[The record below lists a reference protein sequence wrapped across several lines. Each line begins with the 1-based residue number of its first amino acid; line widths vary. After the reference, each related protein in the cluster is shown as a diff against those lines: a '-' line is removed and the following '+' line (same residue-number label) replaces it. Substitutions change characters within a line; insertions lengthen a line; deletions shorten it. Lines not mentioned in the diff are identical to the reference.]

1 MITRGSEWHRW
12 EPHIH
17 APGTVLNDQFKAG
30 DWDGYL
36 KALESASPLIEAI
49 AITDYY
55 TTALYEEV
63 CRYKNTGRLPGVS
76 LILPNIE
83 VRLDVAAKSG
93 FVNLHLLISPD
104 DPNHLVEIR
113 RFLSRLHF
121 QAHNDRF
128 DCTPEELM
136 RLGRVVDPGIKDDR
150 AALVHGAT
158 QFKVNFAALRAA
170 YAESA
175 WAKANILIGVAG
187 GAGDGTSGVR
197 QAADQTIRQEIEK
210 FAHFIF
216 TSSPAQREFWLG
228 LRDHTVQQLQDRYG
242 GCKPCMHGSDAHN
255 LPTTARPVGDRFSW
269 VKGALTFEALRQ
281 ACIDPA
287 SRAWVGAEPPK
298 TAMPSQVISTIDIE
312 DAHWAAT
319 KSIPLNPGLVAI
331 IGARGSGK
339 TALADMIAA
348 GCDAIGESGRHEDQ
362 DVSPSFLVRARPLI
376 GDSSVSLQWGGG
388 NTTGCYLDGRD
399 TDDTWAFPRARYLSQ
414 QFVEELCSSR
424 GASEGLLLEI
434 ERVIFEAH
442 AGDEQDDAIDFEQL
456 REHKTQRFQQARE
469 REAEAISAVS
479 DRIAGEIE
487 KEALIA
493 GLRSQVANK
502 ETLIKGYTADLAK
515 LVVKGTEAQATRH
528 AELSTAVQAQTGRI
542 TALTGQRRTFVAMQ
556 DEVKNTRVTKAP
568 EMLRQAM
575 ARYPGS
581 GLDEAQWDKF
591 LLVYKGDVDGAL
603 SGYVK
608 RVDQQIANLNGEA
621 APTAAD
627 LNVPLIAP
635 DVDLS
640 TLTLSVLKAEMGRLE
655 KLISA
660 DTVVRNQYAAL
671 SKRLATENN
680 ALQALK
686 KQLADAEGAAARR
699 KALQTERE
707 VTYGRLFAAVVSE
720 QQALVELYA
729 PLMERLAATSGTL
742 NKLSIQVSRI
752 ADVARWAT
760 YGEEHLID
768 CRKSGPFMGRGT
780 LEEIARSELWSVWE
794 QGSAADVQAAMASF
808 IAKYSKDLFAHAP
821 FAQTDKVAIRQW
833 SLQFAHWLFSTDH
846 ISVRYEILYDGADIR
861 KLSPGTRG
869 IVLLLLY
876 LALDEADDRPLI
888 IDQPEENLDPKSV
901 NDELVPLFMLAR
913 SKRQVIIVT
922 HNANLVI
929 NTDADQII
937 VADAAPSAGSGLPV
951 FTYIAGG
958 LEDGDIRKQVCDIL
972 EGGEMAFR
980 ERARRLRVRLER

>member
-36 KALESASPLIEAI
+36 KALENAAPLIEAI

-63 CRYKNTGRLPGVS
+63 RRHKDAGRLPGIS
-76 LILPNIE
+76 LIIPNIE
-83 VRLDVAAKSG
+83 MRLDVAAKDG
-93 FVNLHLLISPD
+93 FVNLHLLVSPD
-104 DPNHLVEIR
+104 DPNHVIEIR

-121 QAHNDRF
+121 WAHNDQF
-128 DCTPEELM
+128 DCTPEELT
-136 RLGRVVDPGIKDDR
+136 RLGRIADSTIQDDR
-150 AALVHGAT
+150 VALAHGAT
-158 QFKVNFAALRAA
+158 QFKVNFATLRTT
-170 YAESA
+170 YAECA

-187 GAGDGTSGVR
+187 GSGDGTSGLR
-197 QAADQTIRQEIEK
+197 QAADHTIRQEIEK

-228 LRDHTVQQLQDRYG
+228 LRNLNVQQLQDRYG

-255 LPTTARPVGDRFSW
+255 LPAAARPVGDRFSW

-287 SRAWVGAEPPK
+287 SRSCVGVEPPK
-298 TAMPSQVISTIDIE
+298 TAMPSQVISKIDIQS
-312 DAHWAAT
+312 ASWSAT

-348 GCDAIGESGRHEDQ
+348 GCDAIGENVWRENQ
-362 DVSPSFLVRARPLI
+362 DFSASFLVRAHPLI
-376 GDSSVSLQWGGG
+376 GDSKVKLYWGGG
-388 NTTGCYLDGRD
+388 DATVSHLDGRD
-399 TDDTWAFPRARYLSQ
+399 VNATWAYPRARYLSQ

-424 GASEGLLLEI
+424 GASEGLVREI

-442 AGDEQDDAIDFEQL
+442 TVDEQDGAFDFEQL
-456 REHKTQRFQQARE
+456 REHRTQRFQQARA
-469 REAEAISAVS
+469 REAEAIAAIS
-479 DRIAGEIE
+479 DRIAAEIE
-487 KEALIA
+487 KEALVA
-493 GLRSQVANK
+493 SLKSQVANK
-502 ETLIKGYTADLAK
+502 ETLVKGYTADLTK
-515 LVVKGTEAQATRH
+515 FVVKGTEAQASRH
-528 AELSTAVQAQTGRI
+528 AELSAAVQAMTARI
-542 TALTGQRRTFVAMQ
+542 TTFSAQRRTYVAMQ
-556 DEVKNTRVTKAP
+556 DEVKNTRSAKAP
-568 EMLRQAM
+568 ELLRQAI
-575 ARYPGS
+575 ARHPVS
-581 GLDEAQWDKF
+581 GLNDAQWDTF
-591 LLVYKGDVDGAL
+591 LLVYKGNVDSAL
-603 SGYVK
+603 SSYITWA
-608 RVDQQIANLNGEA
+608 DQQIMGLTGAAVPEGE
-621 APTAAD
+621 P
-627 LNVPLIAP
+627 NVALIGP
-635 DVDLS
+635 GTDLS
-640 TLTLSVLKAEMGRLE
+640 TLSLWVLRAEMGRLE

-671 SKRLATENN
+671 SKRIATENS

-686 KQLADAEGAAARR
+686 THLADAEGAAERR
-699 KALQTERE
+699 KTLQKERE
-707 VTYGRLFAAVVSE
+707 DAYGHLFAAVISE
-720 QQALVELYA
+720 QQALVDLYA
-729 PLMERLAATSGTL
+729 PLMARLAATSGTL
-742 NKLSIQVSRI
+742 KKLCIGVSRT
-752 ADVARWAT
+752 ADVARWASH
-760 YGEEHLID
+760 GEEHLID
-768 CRKSGPFMGRGT
+768 CRKSGPFMGRGM
-780 LEEIARSELWSVWE
+780 LEEVALSELRATWE
-794 QGSAADVQAAMASF
+794 QGSAANVQAAMTAF

-821 FAQTDKVAIRQW
+821 IAPTDRAALRQW
-833 SLQFAHWLFSTDH
+833 SLQFAHWLFGTDH

-901 NDELVPLFMLAR
+901 NDELVPLFMHAR
-913 SKRQVIIVT
+913 LKRQVIIVT

-937 VADAAPSAGSGLPV
+937 VADATPSAGAGLPT
-951 FTYIAGG
+951 FTYVAGG
-958 LEDGDIRKQVCDIL
+958 LEDVGIRKQVCDIL
-972 EGGEMAFR
+972 EGGEAAFR
-980 ERARRLRVRLER
+980 ERARRLRVKFDR